1 MCEMILINYSD
12 FKKIKVQYDKRP
24 IENSSF
30 GQRCTA
36 VLVIL
41 LLLGN
46 NPIIIDEPEAH
57 LDSLLIFNY
66 LVDVIKDRKV
76 SRQIIF
82 ATHNANFVINGDSEL
97 IHILNINDLTKTTI
111 LNSTTIEN
119 ESTRNILIS
128 LEGGK
133 DAFIKRE
140 SKYQFVR

>member
-1 MCEMILINYSD
+1 MTFLNYSE
-12 FKKIKVQYDKRP
+12 FKKVKVQYDSRP
-24 IENSSF
+24 IESSSF

-57 LDSLLIFNY
+57 LDSLLISNY
-66 LVDVIKDRKV
+66 LVEVIKDRKP

-82 ATHNANFVINGDSEL
+82 ATHNANFVVNGDAEL
-97 IHILNINDLTKTTI
+97 IHILNIDEVNQTTF

-119 ESTRNILIS
+119 ETSRETLIS
-128 LEGGK
+128 LEGGRE
-133 DAFIKRE
+133 AFRKRE
-140 SKYQFVR
+140 SKYQFHPA